1 MVTSAK
7 ESVVGRSKGRTGRVG
22 YAMAMSPSDF
32 ICSLPCAGGLEGAG
46 RGMVVCPYAQP
57 GGSPW
62 GRKLA
67 GAWGSATHIPTNNS
81 VTVCLLVM
89 TAVCLCHLLLT
100 PTMTLAIQ
108 PSKGISKIGKI
119 Q

>member
-1 MVTSAK
+1 MKPSREPVVVTSAK

-22 YAMAMSPSDF
+22 YAMTMSPSDF
-32 ICSLPCAGGLEGAG
+32 VCSLPCAGGLEGAG

-67 GAWGSATHIPTNNS
+67 EGLGVCNS
-81 VTVCLLVM
+81 
-89 TAVCLCHLLLT
+89 H
-100 PTMTLAIQ
+100 PH
-108 PSKGISKIGKI
+108 K
-119 Q
+119 